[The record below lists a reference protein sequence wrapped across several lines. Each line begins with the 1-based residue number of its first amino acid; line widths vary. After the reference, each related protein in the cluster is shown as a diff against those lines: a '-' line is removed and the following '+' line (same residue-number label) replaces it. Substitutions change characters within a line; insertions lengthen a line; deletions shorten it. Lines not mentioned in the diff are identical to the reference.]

1 MVLDEKNINEGEETS
16 RNASQRIAMTAIYDA
31 LTYLSMGKA
40 IDVESILSELS
51 DCPYEEVDTYLK
63 AVLIFSL
70 KNLDQIKTAFE
81 AHMKKWTF
89 DRLNRV
95 VQSILILSYVH
106 YFNVEPDVDK
116 GVVINIAVKLAKT
129 YADEKDYRFVNAIL
143 DNVLIRPSISA

>member
-1 MVLDEKNINEGEETS
+1 MVLDENNYGEVEETS

-40 IDVESILSELS
+40 INVEDILSELS

-63 AVLIFSL
+63 AVMIFSL
-70 KNLDQIKTAFE
+70 KKLDEIKAAF
-81 AHMKKWTF
+81 APHMKKWTF

-95 VQSILILSYVH
+95 VQSILVLSYVH
-106 YFNVEPDVDK
+106 YFYVEPDVDK

-129 YADEKDYRFVNAIL
+129 YADEKDYRFVNGIL
-143 DNVLIRPSISA
+143 DNVLIRPSIAA